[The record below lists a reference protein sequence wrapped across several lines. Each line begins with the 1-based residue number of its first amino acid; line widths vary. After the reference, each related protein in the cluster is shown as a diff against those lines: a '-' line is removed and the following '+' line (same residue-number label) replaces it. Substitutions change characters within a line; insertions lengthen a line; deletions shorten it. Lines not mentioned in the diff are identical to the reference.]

1 MGLDKSITILVAE
14 DDYLVSEEINRGLR
28 MRGYER
34 IMEAANGREAVD
46 KVCSHR
52 PDIVLM
58 DIRMPELDG
67 LEAARQIQ
75 DCCPTPVVILTAYE
89 SQDFVQKAGKA
100 GVGAYLTKPPKPEE
114 LERAITIAMARH
126 SDLMELRRLNKE
138 LERALNEVKRLTG
151 ILPLCSFCKKIRDD
165 KGYWEQVDIYIQK
178 HSEADISHSLCPE
191 CMKKHYPEEFRAIY
205 PKKK

>member
-1 MGLDKSITILVAE
+1 MVLNKSITILVAE

-46 KVCSHR
+46 KVCSLR

-75 DCCPTPVVILTAYE
+75 DRCPTPVVILTAFE
-89 SQDFVQKAGKA
+89 SQDFVQEAGKA

-138 LERALNEVKRLTG
+138 LNLALDEVKSLRG
-151 ILPLCSFCKKIRDD
+151 ILPICSHCKKIRDD
-165 KGYWEQVDIYIQK
+165 QGCWQYLETYISDR
-178 HSEADISHSLCPE
+178 SEADFSHGICPDCISE
-191 CMKKHYPEEFRAIY
+191 FYPEFDE
-205 PKKK
+205 